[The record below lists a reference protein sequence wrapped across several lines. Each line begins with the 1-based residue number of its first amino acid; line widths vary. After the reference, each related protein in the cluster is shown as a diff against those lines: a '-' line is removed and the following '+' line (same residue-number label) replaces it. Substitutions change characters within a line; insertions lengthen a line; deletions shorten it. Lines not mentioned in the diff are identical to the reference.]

1 MDAGTVKTDKTPY
14 PLRIGSSGDYVLLL
28 AGIFLIAVNNEF
40 AEQIFG
46 HKVGYHGHR
55 ENNVFV
61 DTRTLCQGTQ
71 PSGQGR
77 EDQVEAE
84 YLRHGDGDVCGGLEG
99 VAAVQGEIPQ
109 NRQHQC
115 RQVSGPVGPVEQF
128 VNEGERHDLDY
139 SGGNGKERE
148 FDRLQNIGLVHSM
161 TSKYVD
167 RYISEPNM
175 INKYSRC
182 AGGMQALIGFCTDC
196 ELFRQM
202 IDIFF
207 QETGDKVQCIQS
219 IKIQPLKSMDSRTF
233 RNRKAFASG
242 KQICIGNVHQKIDAK
257 FVISDIVVSVIE
269 CLV

>member
-1 MDAGTVKTDKTPY
+1 M
-14 PLRIGSSGDYVLLL
+14 
-28 AGIFLIAVNNEF
+28 
-40 AEQIFG
+40 
-46 HKVGYHGHR
+46 
-55 ENNVFV
+55 
-61 DTRTLCQGTQ
+61 
-71 PSGQGR
+71 
-77 EDQVEAE
+77 
-84 YLRHGDGDVCGGLEG
+84 
-99 VAAVQGEIPQ
+99 
-109 NRQHQC
+109 
-115 RQVSGPVGPVEQF
+115 EQF
-128 VNEGERHDLDY
+128 VDKRERADLDHA
-139 SGGNGKERE
+139 GGDGEERE
-148 FDRLQNIGLVHSM
+148 FDGLPKVGLVHSK

-242 KQICIGNVHQKIDAK
+242 KQICIGNVHQEIDAK
-257 FVISDIVVSVIE
+257 LVISDIVVSVIE